1 MNPFP
6 SDFSSGQIFI
16 QFLKLYV
23 SFGIKTYNPQIP
35 GLALYQWDQIRPESS
50 CRQIRRIQIDAL
62 KIDVYIVPV
71 IERTGW
77 NSVLFFSL

>member
-16 QFLKLYV
+16 QFIKLYV

-35 GLALYQWDQIRPESS
+35 GLAPYQWDQIKYDQSH
-50 CRQIRRIQIDAL
+50 
-62 KIDVYIVPV
+62 PV
-71 IERTGW
+71 DRLEGYK
-77 NSVLFFSL
+77 LMH